1 MCSFDTNVL
10 PLYPVVQ
17 YVSQNQRH
25 KKVVINILFF
35 VFKAVCPD
43 EEDKFQTIRKLRV
56 WGMFQP
62 SPCWLPDSTVWK
74 SQRKTASGN
83 PVAQPSF
90 YRIEQIPGKR
100 GSAPV
105 LELSELFNSCAF
117 CESWDRE
124 VFAGKDSQ
132 QGQFNFRGRSRGNWH
147 STSPKHSH
155 FHSYTQISNFI
166 YIINPGDL
174 TRTLFFRA
182 QFCSYE
188 PNFFTSLYQISLL

>member
-1 MCSFDTNVL
+1 MLVL
-10 PLYPVVQ
+10 FNCLTL
-17 YVSQNQRH
+17 S
-25 KKVVINILFF
+25 KK
-35 VFKAVCPD
+35 
-43 EEDKFQTIRKLRV
+43 T
-56 WGMFQP
+56 G
-62 SPCWLPDSTVWK
+62 
-74 SQRKTASGN
+74 SGN

-174 TRTLFFRA
+174 TRTLFFA
-182 QFCSYE
+182 
-188 PNFFTSLYQISLL
+188 PNFAPMNQIFSHPNIKYLYSKTKLPLI